1 MFFQY
6 FFSSENCMCNTCS
19 TLVMIVFLTIKI
31 NIIIVFLKYLFELNV
46 LYLIEFVYLRNIF

>member
-1 MFFQY
+1 
-6 FFSSENCMCNTCS
+6 MCNTCS